1 MCSIIGSYSAEKVLE
16 LAALNAYRGQHSFSM
31 SRFSRDGVLQSM
43 IKGLGELPLDHI
55 RDIEANGDYIICHQQ
70 APTTNNKSI
79 DSVHPAIIDDRHML
93 WHNGIVKDHWIKAN
107 GNGETWDTKIILQRL
122 INGEPLDSIDGTF
135 SCVWY
140 DGEKIRVFRNE
151 ISPMFID
158 DQINISST
166 KFEGSMSLP
175 PNQVFQLDLIN
186 SKFEPLGASFTT
198 YENPY
203 FFME

>member
-1 MCSIIGSYSAEKVLE
+1 MCSIIGSYSVDKILE
-16 LAALNAYRGQHSFSM
+16 LAALNAYRGQHSYSVSLFA
-31 SRFSRDGVLQSM
+31 RDGSLVSQ
-43 IKGLGELPLDHI
+43 IKGLGELPLDQIHN
-55 RDIEANGDYIICHQQ
+55 EADGYIICHQQ

-79 DSVHPAIIDDRHML
+79 DSVHPAIIDEYHML
-93 WHNGIVKDHWIKAN
+93 WHNGIVKDYWVKAN

-122 INGEPLDSIDGTF
+122 IDGSSLDSIDGTF

-140 DGEKIRVFRNE
+140 NGEKIRVFRNE
-151 ISPMFID
+151 ISPLFID

-166 KFEGSMSLP
+166 KFEGSTSLP
-175 PNQVFQLDLIN
+175 PNQVFQLDLIH
-186 SKFEPLGASFTT
+186 SKIEPQGTSFTT